1 MLRRG
6 NALSSDA
13 KPQLERRKMR
23 SWRAKIRSATFPTF
37 HKIGRKHHKIMHRNC
52 FMIDERSKVQI
63 YSDGACSGNPGP
75 GGWGAVLISGNHRKE
90 INGGE
95 KLTTNNRME
104 LKGAIS
110 ALEVLKKKSDVDLY
124 TDSNYVR
131 NGIMAWIHGWKKNG
145 WKTAD
150 KKPVKNAELW
160 HELDTLRTKHNVTWY
175 WLKGHTGHP
184 ENERADELARL
195 AALAAPLK
203 GRGVVKLP
211 AEV

>member
-1 MLRRG
+1 M
-6 NALSSDA
+6 
-13 KPQLERRKMR
+13 
-23 SWRAKIRSATFPTF
+23 T
-37 HKIGRKHHKIMHRNC
+37 
-52 FMIDERSKVQI
+52 DERPKVQI

-75 GGWGAVLISGNHRKE
+75 GGWGAILISGAHRKE

-104 LKGAIS
+104 LKAAIS
-110 ALEVLKKKSDVDLY
+110 ALEALKKKSDVELW

-131 NGIMAWIHGWKKNG
+131 NGIMSWIHGWKKNG

-160 HELDTLRTKHNVTWY
+160 QELDALRGKHNVTWH
-175 WLKGHTGHP
+175 WLKGHAGHP

-195 AALAAPLK
+195 AMAPFK
-203 GRGVVKLP
+203 GRGAMKLP
-211 AEV
+211 ADDLE